1 MLHMEQKDYNM
12 EIVKMLSTERKHAR
26 GIAKDLKINHMM
38 INRKLKELSKKNVV
52 DFDLIGKNKIYFLK
66 DSVESEVFQLMAEE
80 YILIQ
85 VIKKYPRLRNILDKI
100 RKDNR
105 IKLAILFGSY
115 AKGTTDKSSD
125 VDIFIETND
134 LKIKKDL
141 ENFDSKLSVKIGEY
155 NKENNLIKEIER
167 NHVILKGFEEY
178 YDK

>member
-1 MLHMEQKDYNM
+1 
-12 EIVKMLSTERKHAR
+12 
-26 GIAKDLKINHMM
+26 
-38 INRKLKELSKKNVV
+38 
-52 DFDLIGKNKIYFLK
+52 
-66 DSVESEVFQLMAEE
+66 MAEE

-115 AKGTTDKSSD
+115 AKGTIDKSSD